1 MISQSKTLRDVVYRL
16 WELEKPETK
25 LDSKSFY
32 RKDMGIL
39 IGKYLE
45 LLKSKVDFLKEQEEL
60 AADYS

>member
-1 MISQSKTLRDVVYRL
+1 MISQSKILRSVIYRL
-16 WELEKPETK
+16 WELSDSN

-32 RKDMGIL
+32 HKDMGIL

-45 LLKSKVDFLKEQEEL
+45 ILKSKVDFLKEQEEL